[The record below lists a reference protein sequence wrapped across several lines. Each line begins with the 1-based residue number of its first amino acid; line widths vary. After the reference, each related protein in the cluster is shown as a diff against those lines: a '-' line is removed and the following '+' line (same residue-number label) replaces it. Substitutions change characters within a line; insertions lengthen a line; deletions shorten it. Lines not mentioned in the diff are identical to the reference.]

1 MKLDRRQLLVAGV
14 TGVASTALTAA
25 TQRAAPP
32 TEAAE
37 QKVIIPP
44 QGWVK
49 NTRGKISYIS
59 DDGKERGRE
68 WFSFSRREDGQVTL
82 RAYCEIDDGR
92 VERDVVQSMTA
103 NFAPLDC
110 FVRLHIGG
118 KFSGT
123 GWMRFTDTEAECE
136 VYSTVLGRVQQR
148 MALPMP
154 AATLVSHPISSDALL
169 MAKYDHSKSDRIQGY
184 RGGMSTSQRLDGG
197 SGPFLSASEREAQI
211 EYVGPESI
219 TTAAGRFDTHHYRLL
234 MDGRPD
240 GKHPSYDLWVTH
252 PDYLLIRGE
261 VRGYLNNKTG
271 YGRYDLV
278 EYSA

>member
-1 MKLDRRQLLVAGV
+1 MNIDRRQLLTAGV
-14 TGVASTALTAA
+14 ICATGTTLSAA
-25 TQRAAPP
+25 TRDAR
-32 TEAAE
+32 
-37 QKVIIPP
+37 IPL

-59 DDGKERGRE
+59 DDGRERGRE
-68 WFSFSRREDGQVTL
+68 WFSFSRREDGQITL

-92 VERDVVQSMTA
+92 VERDVVQSMTPK
-103 NFAPLDC
+103 FEPLDC

-118 KFSGT
+118 QFSGT

-136 VYSTVLGRVQQR
+136 VFSTVLGRVQQR
-148 MALPMP
+148 MPLPMP
-154 AATLVSHPISSDALL
+154 ATTLVSHPISSDALL
-169 MAKYDHSKSDRIQGY
+169 MSRFDHSRPDRIQGW
-184 RGGMSTSQRLDGG
+184 RGGMSTSARLDGG
-197 SGPFLSASEREAQI
+197 SGPFLSLNDRESRI

-234 MDGRPD
+234 MDARPD
-240 GKHPSYDLWVTH
+240 GKHPSYDLWCTH

-261 VRGYLNNKTG
+261 VRGYLNNATG

>member
-1 MKLDRRQLLVAGV
+1 MNIDRRQLLVAGV
-14 TGVASTALTAA
+14 TGAAGTSLSTAAK
-25 TQRAAPP
+25 RINAP
-32 TEAAE
+32 AE
-37 QKVIIPP
+37 TVGQDVTIPP

-68 WFSFSRREDGQVTL
+68 WFSFSRREDGQITL

-92 VERDVVQSMTA
+92 VERDVVQSMTPK
-103 NFAPLDC
+103 FEPLDC

-118 KFSGT
+118 KFSGS

-136 VYSTVLGRVQQR
+136 VFSTVLGRVQQR
-148 MALPMP
+148 MRLPMP

-169 MAKYDHSKSDRIQGY
+169 MSRFDHSKLDRIQGW
-184 RGGMSTSQRLDGG
+184 RGGMSTSTRLDGG
-197 SGPFLSASEREAQI
+197 SGPFLSLSDRESHI

-234 MDGRPD
+234 MDARPD
-240 GKHPSYDLWVTH
+240 GKHPSYDLWCTH
-252 PDYLLIRGE
+252 PDYLLVRGE
-261 VRGYLNNKTG
+261 VRSYLNNNTG

-278 EYSA
+278 EYSG